1 MTRDYDTVTKVSS
14 RMRDGLT
21 HKFTVSVNS
30 WDLVSMIGDKAVH
43 NKSNR
48 TMIQGGAVKIVHEG
62 VVAGS
67 IDAGNK

>member
-1 MTRDYDTVTKVSS
+1 MTRDYDVEKKVSS

-21 HKFTVSVNS
+21 HKFTVYVNS
-30 WDLVSMIGDKAVH
+30 WDIVSMIGDKAVH

-62 VVAGS
+62 VVVGS
-67 IDAGNK
+67 IDAGKQ